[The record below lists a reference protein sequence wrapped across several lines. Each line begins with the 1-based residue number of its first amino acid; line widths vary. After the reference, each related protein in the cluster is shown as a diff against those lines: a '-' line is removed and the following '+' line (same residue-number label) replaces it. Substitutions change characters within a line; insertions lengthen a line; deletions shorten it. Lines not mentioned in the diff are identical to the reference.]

1 MYTCYIYRVYIY
13 IYYVCNETMQMRF
26 PSAFTSPDSRSRSTT
41 AGLPIKPSELRS
53 GVNGVFR
60 K

>member
-1 MYTCYIYRVYIY
+1 MLHIY

-41 AGLPIKPSELRS
+41 AGLPILVKPSEQQS
-53 GVNGVFR
+53 GVNGVFG

>member
-1 MYTCYIYRVYIY
+1 MYTCYIY

-41 AGLPIKPSELRS
+41 AGLPILVKPSEQQS
-53 GVNGVFR
+53 GVNGVFG